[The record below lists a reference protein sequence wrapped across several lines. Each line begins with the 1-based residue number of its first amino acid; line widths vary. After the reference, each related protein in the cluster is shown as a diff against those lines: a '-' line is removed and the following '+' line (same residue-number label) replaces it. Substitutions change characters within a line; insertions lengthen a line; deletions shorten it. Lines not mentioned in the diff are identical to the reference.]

1 MRIRSRTARLLA
13 ASVVLALAAAACGN
27 KQSDNAGG
35 GGSGGGD
42 SGTKGTAASGSFT
55 ISTQDCDYE
64 PTVGITDS
72 EIKIGSSFPQAG
84 LYAAFAE
91 ISKGWKAYFD
101 YVNDQGGINGRK
113 ITVVTKN
120 DDYESSKTKLNVQEL
135 IDKEKVF
142 ALFNLVGTPNNL
154 NIRADVNEECVPNL
168 FAATGSQLLGNPD
181 AFPWTIGSIPSYATE
196 AATFAEYLKKNKP
209 EAKVGILRQ
218 NDDFGEGYA
227 DAFKKA
233 IEGTNIKIV
242 AEETYQPGES
252 NVTSQITKLNSAG
265 ADALLLAVTT
275 LTCPNAMTAVKGIQ
289 GWDPLTYV
297 SATCASKVLIGAA
310 GDAAIGVLTSV
321 YLKDPLNPKWADD
334 PGIKEYK
341 EIGARYG
348 LTDKDFEN
356 GVVEY
361 GWVAGQLLVE
371 TLKKATALDRK
382 SVMERAYTLE
392 MSSPQLL
399 PGISVKTDGAKDPYP
414 IESLQIGKWQGQ
426 YFELQGDV
434 INYEGKTN
442 ALVPEK

>member
-1 MRIRSRTARLLA
+1 MRIRSRTARLMA
-13 ASVVLALAAAACGN
+13 ASVALALAAVGCGN
-27 KQSDNAGG
+27 KQSDNV

-42 SGTKGTAASGSFT
+42 AGGSKGTAASGSFT
-55 ISTQDCDYE
+55 ISTDDCDYE
-64 PTVGITDS
+64 PTVGITET

-101 YVNDQGGINGRK
+101 YVNDQGGINGKK

-120 DDYESSKTKLNVQEL
+120 DDYETSKTKTNVQEL
-135 IDKEKVF
+135 IDNEKVF

-154 NIRADVNEECVPNL
+154 NIRSDVNEACVPNL

-181 AFPWTIGSIPSYATE
+181 KYPWTIGSIPSYASE
-196 AATFAEYLKKNKP
+196 AATFAEYLKQNKSD
-209 EAKVGILRQ
+209 AKVGILRQ
-218 NDDFGEGYA
+218 NDDFGEGYV

-233 IEGTNIKIV
+233 IEGSNIKVV

-252 NVTSQITKLNSAG
+252 NVTSQITKLNAAG

-289 GWDPLTYV
+289 GWDPVTYV

-310 GDAAIGVLTSV
+310 GEAAVGVLTSV

-334 PGIKEYK
+334 AGVKEYK
-341 EIGARYG
+341 EIGAKYG

-361 GWVAGQLLVE
+361 GWVAGQMLVE

-382 SVMERAYTLE
+382 SVMERAYTLD

-399 PGISVKTDGAKDPYP
+399 PGVVVKTDGAADPYP

-426 YFELQGDV
+426 YFDLQGEV

-442 ALVPEK
+442 QYVPKK

>member
-1 MRIRSRTARLLA
+1 
-13 ASVVLALAAAACGN
+13 GN
-27 KQSDNAGG
+27 KQSDTA
-35 GGSGGGD
+35 SGGGAG
-42 SGTKGTAASGSFT
+42 GTGNNDGSKGTAASGTFT
-55 ISTQDCDYE
+55 ISTSDCDYQ

-84 LYAAFAE
+84 LYSAFAE

-101 YVNDQGGINGRK
+101 YVNDQGGINGKK
-113 ITVVTKN
+113 ITIVTKN
-120 DDYESSKTKLNVQEL
+120 DDYESAKTKTNAQEL
-135 IDKEKVF
+135 IDKDKVF

-154 NIRADVNEECVPNL
+154 GIRSDMNEACVPNL
-168 FAATGSQLLGNPD
+168 FAATGSQLLGNPEKY
-181 AFPWTIGSIPSYATE
+181 PWTIGSIPSYATE

-209 EAKVGILRQ
+209 NAKVGILRQ

-233 IEGTNIKIV
+233 IEGSNVTLV
-242 AEETYQPGES
+242 GEETYQPGET

-334 PGIKEYK
+334 AGVKEYK
-341 EIGARYG
+341 EIGSKYG

-361 GWVAGQLLVE
+361 GWVAGQMLVE

-382 SVMERAYTLE
+382 SVMERAYTLD

-399 PGISVKTDGAKDPYP
+399 PGVAVKTDGVADPYP

-426 YFELQGDV
+426 YFELQGEV
-434 INYEGKTN
+434 IDYEGKTN
-442 ALVPEK
+442 QFVPKKS